1 MNTKA
6 LKKELESLE
15 VQNYIKHICKN
26 YSLSKEKLI
35 KMIEVERKDANTIEE
50 ALKAVSTRIEYLMV

>member
-15 VQNYIKHICKN
+15 VQNYINYICKN

-35 KMIEVERKDANTIEE
+35 KMIEVERKDAKTIEE

>member
-1 MNTKA
+1 MSTKTF
-6 LKKELESLE
+6 KEELESLE
-15 VQNYIKHICKN
+15 VQNYIKYICEN

>member
-1 MNTKA
+1 MNTKT

-15 VQNYIKHICKN
+15 VQNYINHICEN

-35 KMIEVERKDANTIEE
+35 KMIESERKDVNTIEE